1 MSAFE
6 PRRDEEAVRRAIDV
20 LDEPGGS
27 IRDAVLRR
35 IGVRLPRELAQLHSL
50 VWMKRASGVAAAL
63 FLTLF
68 AMDFFVSEDSSQ
80 ENSPLTESSASPP
93 PEWIAFEESELG
105 MYSQEGWIVS
115 ELLAGEGSE

>member
-20 LDEPGGS
+20 LDEPSGS

-35 IGVRLPRELAQLHSL
+35 IGVRSPRELTQLHSL
-50 VWMKRASGVAAAL
+50 VWMRRACGAAAAL

-68 AMDFFVSEDSSQ
+68 AMDFFVSEDSLPAS
-80 ENSPLTESSASPP
+80 SPPIESSEAPP
-93 PEWIAFEESELG
+93 PAWIAFEESELG